1 MFWLYASALLLS
13 FTVLNLIGGRASL
26 AAGLLA
32 TGFSIALATHDNRM
46 RLRWVS
52 LAAYAI
58 SIPLSY
64 AYIPPEPFWGFD
76 RIIGSLFDNESAGGF
91 SSYRLLQWQIS
102 MEKFLDHPW
111 IGHGEGQ
118 YRLLIEVKNTRS
130 EERRVGKECVSTC
143 RSRWSPY
150 H

>member
-13 FTVLNLIGGRASL
+13 FTFLNLIGGRASL

-32 TGFSIALATHDNRM
+32 TCISIALATHDNRM
-46 RLRWVS
+46 RLLWVS

-76 RIIGSLFDNESAGGF
+76 RIIGSLFDNQSEGGF
-91 SSYRLLQWQIS
+91 ASYRLLQWQ
-102 MEKFLDHPW
+102 MAMGRFVDHPW

-118 YRLLIEVKNTRS
+118 FWHLVQVRNTS
-130 EERRVGKECVSTC
+130 
-143 RSRWSPY
+143 
-150 H
+150 